1 MSDNNIIDDIDLITL
16 TECALAGKSEE
27 ETSLHLRA
35 SRMAYFV
42 NKPASEAINRVLE
55 KLKAN
60 NGRK

>member
-1 MSDNNIIDDIDLITL
+1 MKNENIIDDIDLITL

-27 ETSLHLRA
+27 ETALHLRA
-35 SRMAYFV
+35 SRTAYFV

-60 NGRK
+60 NGER